1 MDGGNG
7 VRRRSTIDAIKRQQL
22 GAVEGR
28 LGQCYTVDVGQW
40 WRLRPVAAPE
50 VRSRVGFSLC
60 EAAEGV
66 RSEAP

>member
-1 MDGGNG
+1 MGWVGFGRVTQNGPMDNSDTALLHMDGRNG

-40 WRLRPVAAPE
+40 
-50 VRSRVGFSLC
+50 
-60 EAAEGV
+60 
-66 RSEAP
+66 